1 MSPARDETASPS
13 PQPSRSIFDV
23 EGFIERTLL
32 ASRWILVVFYMGL
45 AVALALYAVA
55 FINKCIKIASKIF
68 TYTDNEVILAMLGL
82 IDACL
87 VASLMVMVMLSGYE
101 NFVSRLDKGD
111 SSELSWLGK
120 IDTGS
125 LKVKIASAIVAI
137 SSIHLLQVFLNSNQY
152 ENEKIMWSTLIHLAF
167 VASAVFLAIVDRI
180 AEGSKAKKAKDKAA
194 GGYEEAGNG
203 KGA

>member
-1 MSPARDETASPS
+1 MSPASRDDSEVS
-13 PQPSRSIFDV
+13 PQSRSSFGP
-23 EGFIERTLL
+23 EALIERLLL
-32 ASRWILVVFYMGL
+32 ASRWLLVVFYLGL
-45 AVALALYAVA
+45 AAALAVYAVS
-55 FINKCIKIASKIF
+55 FLNKCLKIATKIF
-68 TYTDNEVILAMLGL
+68 TYTDNEVILAMLAL

-111 SSELSWLGK
+111 ASELGWLGK

-137 SSIHLLQVFLNSNQY
+137 SSIHLLQVFLNAPQY
-152 ENEKIMWSTLIHLAF
+152 DNEKIMWSTLIHLAF

-180 AEGSKAKKAKDKAA
+180 SEGATAKKKATPISYRPDDKQSV
-194 GGYEEAGNG
+194 
-203 KGA
+203 